1 MRAMAGAAVARER
14 VYEKLADVQVP
25 PGTAAG
31 SKFIVLLRSLRR
43 GKVVVVEKE
52 LWAGAVSSPAMQ
64 PRQVAEC
71 TGSQRH
77 ELRPSAAARAA
88 AGSGSR
94 RPIDS
99 ELSRAAQAESWSAAK
114 PMPFEVLS
122 LKEGTEHTSQWAP
135 SCGRNPLE
143 SENSVKTGLAKPSE
157 ISSTKPTQQGR
168 YRIYPVAGE
177 PPEPFADRRP
187 PQGCTIHPAPSCI
200 VY

>member
-77 ELRPSAAARAA
+77 ELRPSAAAFYDAFQSIR
-88 AGSGSR
+88 SMLTR
-94 RPIDS
+94 
-99 ELSRAAQAESWSAAK
+99 
-114 PMPFEVLS
+114 
-122 LKEGTEHTSQWAP
+122 
-135 SCGRNPLE
+135 
-143 SENSVKTGLAKPSE
+143 
-157 ISSTKPTQQGR
+157 
-168 YRIYPVAGE
+168 
-177 PPEPFADRRP
+177 
-187 PQGCTIHPAPSCI
+187 
-200 VY
+200 